1 MAKIKRSQ
9 VQSFLQTASSPSIVL
24 LSLIGSGVTTGTINY
39 NPETS
44 SETYIHEEGA
54 TIDVE
59 RYAPNLPVEASC
71 VNGDAVFELS
81 TICARPAQHW
91 IMLALILSMCGC
103 TETPTSTDKYPAE
116 RQEVSIQI
124 DSFGGDGGVATKINY
139 TINFIGDPVV
149 ASTTCQTAHLLRT
162 NRINLPAQK
171 WAGMRFMTQSLT
183 IDTGVIRLAING
195 DELRVIAF
203 NPNDALLLRSFTRC
217 LAPCKHALL
226 SIK

>member
-9 VQSFLQTASSPSIVL
+9 VQSFLQTASSPSIV

-54 TIDVE
+54 TVDVE

-71 VNGDAVFELS
+71 VNGDAVFEYIDNLRK
-81 TICARPAQHW
+81 TRATLNDARTYLVNVWMYA
-91 IMLALILSMCGC
+91 
-103 TETPTSTDKYPAE
+103 TPTSTDKYPAE

-149 ASTTCQTAHLLRT
+149 GKYDVSDGAFTA
-162 NRINLPAQK
+162 
-171 WAGMRFMTQSLT
+171 
-183 IDTGVIRLAING
+183 D
-195 DELRVIAF
+195 
-203 NPNDALLLRSFTRC
+203 
-217 LAPCKHALL
+217 
-226 SIK
+226 